1 MIKSKQFQNYWNKMG
16 EINDYRDAVGK
27 HEAMFTKRFSE
38 MGFKWDV
45 YADMGEE
52 YNNHPILC
60 ATREMI
66 EKKRCPFFKRRSFM
80 QSYDNIISDTF
91 GQSALEAYNYIDQN
105 TDYDVDMIWQ
115 NILRLENQA
124 DNKEKYA
131 IKLYTSSKSSNID
144 AGIIKQEKL
153 LL

>member
-1 MIKSKQFQNYWNKMG
+1 
-16 EINDYRDAVGK
+16 
-27 HEAMFTKRFSE
+27 

-66 EKKRCPFFKRRSFM
+66 EKKMSVFKRRSFM

-115 NILRLENQA
+115 
-124 DNKEKYA
+124 
-131 IKLYTSSKSSNID
+131 
-144 AGIIKQEKL
+144 
-153 LL
+153 

>member
-1 MIKSKQFQNYWNKMG
+1 MI
-16 EINDYRDAVGK
+16 
-27 HEAMFTKRFSE
+27 
-38 MGFKWDV
+38 

-115 NILRLENQA
+115 NIL
-124 DNKEKYA
+124 KVG
-131 IKLYTSSKSSNID
+131 KS
-144 AGIIKQEKL
+144 G
-153 LL
+153 

>member
-66 EKKRCPFFKRRSFM
+66 EEKRCSVF
-80 QSYDNIISDTF
+80 
-91 GQSALEAYNYIDQN
+91 
-105 TDYDVDMIWQ
+105 
-115 NILRLENQA
+115 
-124 DNKEKYA
+124 
-131 IKLYTSSKSSNID
+131 
-144 AGIIKQEKL
+144 
-153 LL
+153 